1 MDTLKAVF
9 GALVGLLLS
18 AMAVQLI
25 TSVGKRTHAE
35 SPMAETAASSSAS
48 ATAPPEHAAAVP
60 EPHAQPATQPQQ
72 PQPAPELSHES
83 YVASEDADVF
93 HFVVN
98 HPSKVKLRVM
108 IEGDVPL
115 DIVAFSGKI
124 SREQWVIA
132 ATGGETISLLAA
144 LFGGQSQSDV
154 FATPLSKKAAFRMF
168 ESPWA
173 KAEPGQYTVILDNTQ
188 AYTPSRGDA
197 FVKLELYSTQ

>member
-1 MDTLKAVF
+1 MKVVLISPKGPLYRKSGGIFRKSIRYQPLTLTTLA
-9 GALVGLLLS
+9 AL
-18 AMAVQLI
+18 
-25 TSVGKRTHAE
+25 
-35 SPMAETAASSSAS
+35 
-48 ATAPPEHAAAVP
+48 APPELNIAFQLFD
-60 EPHAQPATQPQQ
+60 EGT
-72 PQPAPELSHES
+72 
-83 YVASEDADVF
+83 
-93 HFVVN
+93 
-98 HPSKVKLRVM
+98 
-108 IEGDVPL
+108 GDVPL